1 MNAGADTAN
10 PVAPTTAGAA
20 TTSEDADATPLMLQ
34 PVVQGAA
41 TAASAETT
49 AATPVT
55 AATASSAVVAQPVTD
70 AAPGPIPVQGG
81 NVSAGAQLAEAH
93 TARSEENA
101 ALNNARLAR
110 GLASAVNQK
119 GGAVTLRLTPP
130 EMGTV
135 RIQMQLT
142 GTTLAASFH
151 AETASAHALLSQ
163 QLGQLRTSL
172 ESQGL
177 HVERLSVQ
185 PMSQPQQSNNAGNQS
200 DDAQQQNQQPNDG
213 RSRGQ
218 NDRGNSE
225 SRDARRDG
233 ESTRDGAA
241 QQPATFDDHLGSAPA
256 ERNG

>member
-1 MNAGADTAN
+1 MTGRDDETGRFRRPRDDVDLLALQFADNSLHAR
-10 PVAPTTAGAA
+10 TTH
-20 TTSEDADATPLMLQ
+20 TD
-34 PVVQGAA
+34 
-41 TAASAETT
+41 ASANGTHIRISRDDRDLR
-49 AATPVT
+49 
-55 AATASSAVVAQPVTD
+55 SS
-70 AAPGPIPVQGG
+70 
-81 NVSAGAQLAEAH
+81 
-93 TARSEENA
+93 
-101 ALNNARLAR
+101 ARLAR